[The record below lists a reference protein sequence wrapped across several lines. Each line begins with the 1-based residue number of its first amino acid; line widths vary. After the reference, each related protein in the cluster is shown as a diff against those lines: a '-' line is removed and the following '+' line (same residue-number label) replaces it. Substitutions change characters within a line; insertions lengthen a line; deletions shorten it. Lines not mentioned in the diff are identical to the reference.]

1 MKITLRM
8 KSVSDA
14 IGLILMLFS
23 LTFILPIIVGLVYSE
38 NIFSIIVSYLFPM
51 VITANIGL
59 IFWLAGNVG
68 GIREKKVITAIC
80 LGWLVMMIFPVS
92 MMITFG
98 PEIFYAILG
107 SILTIIVISILIIL
121 KYFGKNSGE
130 GLREREA
137 FVTVGIG
144 WIILAFLG
152 SLPYVFSGTLG
163 YVDGFF
169 ETMSGFATCGSTVL
183 TVPNGADYLDVYPH
197 SIMFWR
203 ALTQWLGGMGIIVL
217 SVVVLARVMGA
228 GSAKLFKAEA
238 AGHMVTRLKPRLR
251 ETASILW
258 KIYLLFTVVQIILLT
273 IAGMGVY
280 DAVCHSFTSIATGG
294 FSTHASNVEHYNNPI
309 IETIMIVFMLIGGT
323 SFILHYRILTGKPK
337 GIFKDSEFRFYLF
350 IIIAGTA
357 LVTLSLIMNNVYSA
371 VDSLR
376 YGIFNTVSINTASGF
391 SSKDFGLWP
400 VPAKIVLVILM
411 FVGGCVGSTAGGIKI
426 IRVLIL
432 LKAGKREIKKIV
444 RPRAVMPIMLG
455 GKPLS
460 EGVVRNVA
468 SFFFLYLLT
477 FVVATV
483 LLSFTGLN
491 AVTSSTAV
499 ATTMGTVG
507 PGMGGV
513 GPAHTFA
520 FISPLGKILLSI
532 CMWIGRL
539 EIFACLILFL
549 PSTYKS

>member
-1 MKITLRM
+1 MACWKCR
-8 KSVSDA
+8 
-14 IGLILMLFS
+14 
-23 LTFILPIIVGLVYSE
+23 
-38 NIFSIIVSYLFPM
+38 
-51 VITANIGL
+51 
-59 IFWLAGNVG
+59 GNKG
-68 GIREKKVITAIC
+68 KKVIAAIC

-92 MMITFG
+92 AMITFG
-98 PEIFYAILG
+98 SEIFYAILG

-121 KYFGKNSGE
+121 KYFGRNSGE

-183 TVPNGADYLDVYPH
+183 KIPEGCTDYLIGPNCYTH

-228 GSAKLFKAEA
+228 GSAKLFKAET

-258 KIYLLFTVVQIILLT
+258 KIYLLFTVVQIILLA

-294 FSTHASNVEHYNNPI
+294 FSTHASNVEHYNSPI
-309 IETIMIVFMLIGGT
+309 IEAIMIVFMLIGGT

-337 GIFKDSEFRFYLF
+337 GVFKDPEFRFYMF
-350 IIIAGTA
+350 TVITGTL
-357 LVTLSLIMNNVYSA
+357 LVTLSLIMSNYNVLDA
-371 VDSLR
+371 IR
-376 YGIFNTVSINTASGF
+376 YGTFNTVSINTASGF
-391 SSKDFGLWP
+391 SSINFGSWP

-426 IRVLIL
+426 IRTLIL

-444 RPRAVMPIMLG
+444 RPRAVMPVLLG
-455 GKPLS
+455 GKPLP
-460 EGVVRNVA
+460 EGVVINVA

-507 PGMGGV
+507 PGFGGV

-520 FISPLGKILLSI
+520 FISPIGKIILSV

>member
-8 KSVSDA
+8 RSISDA
-14 IGLILMLFS
+14 TGLILLLFS
-23 LTFILPIIVGLVYSE
+23 LTFIFPIIVGLAYSE
-38 NIFSIIVSYLFPM
+38 NIFSIIISYLFPM

-59 IFWLAGNVG
+59 IFWLAGNMG

-80 LGWLVMMIFPVS
+80 LGWFVMMIFPVS
-92 MMITFG
+92 AMIMAG

-121 KYFGKNSGE
+121 KYFGRNSGE

-169 ETMSGFATCGSTVL
+169 EAMSGFATCGSTVL
-183 TVPNGADYLDVYPH
+183 TVPNGADYLDVYSH

-228 GSAKLFKAEA
+228 GSAKLFKAET
-238 AGHMVTRLKPRLR
+238 AGHRVTRLKPRLR

-258 KIYLLFTVVQIILLT
+258 KIYLLFTVVQIILLM

-294 FSTHASNVEHYNNPI
+294 FSTHTSNVEYYNNPV
-309 IETIMIVFMLIGGT
+309 IETIMIIFMLIGGT
-323 SFILHYRILTGKPK
+323 SFILHYRVLTGKPK
-337 GIFKDSEFRFYLF
+337 EAFKDSEFRFYMF
-350 IIIAGTA
+350 TVITGTL
-357 LVTLSLIMNNVYSA
+357 LVTLSLIMSNYNVLDA
-371 VDSLR
+371 IR
-376 YGIFNTVSINTASGF
+376 YGTFNVVSINTASGF
-391 SSKDFGLWP
+391 SSTNFDLWP
-400 VPAKIVLVILM
+400 TPAKIVLVILM

-426 IRVLIL
+426 VRTLIL
-432 LKAGKREIKKIV
+432 LKAGKREIKKVV

-460 EGVVRNVA
+460 EDVVRNVA

-507 PGMGGV
+507 PGLGGV

-520 FISPLGKILLSI
+520 FISPFGKIILSL

-539 EIFACLILFL
+539 EIFTSLILFL